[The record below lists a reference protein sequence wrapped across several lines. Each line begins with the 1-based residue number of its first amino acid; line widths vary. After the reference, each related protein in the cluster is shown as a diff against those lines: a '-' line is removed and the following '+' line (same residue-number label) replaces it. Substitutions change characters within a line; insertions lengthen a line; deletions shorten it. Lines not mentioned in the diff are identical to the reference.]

1 MNNHTLNDSKD
12 QTNIFKEKGNNI
24 KLKDEVL

>member
-1 MNNHTLNDSKD
+1 MNYNTLNDSID

-24 KLKDEVL
+24 KLKDEIL